1 MARFL
6 RRRSTVMNYLP
17 LDKEIFA
24 LASDIIE
31 IHGNEAIRQAAIRAN
46 QYAAVGD
53 IDRSETWD
61 HVMHAIL
68 EVTRTWRRDGEMC
81 N

>member
-6 RRRSTVMNYLP
+6 QRRSTVVNYLP

-31 IHGNEAIRQAAIRAN
+31 THGNEAIRQAAIQAN
-46 QYAAVGD
+46 QCEAVGD

-61 HVMHAIL
+61 HVMHAII
-68 EVTRTWRRDGEMC
+68 EVTRTWRRDGEMS